1 MIIQGFDVVYVAENH
16 ENLHH
21 ILVFFNITSGMP
33 NAEVQAEIMPPLL
46 NLPMDGGDHLLIK
59 SGPHT
64 SLPLMLPAHTTSGK
78 GEVRVQRG
86 HYEIKLITTHSSPSP
101 SDKNAATMRDSG
113 SGPLL
118 DSSQLLH
125 LKPTAFVCS
134 SCTLPVIQSNK
145 VDSYR
150 DLPSEHWEELVEAW
164 MCHGDQK
171 LNDDVAKHSKRG
183 LWPSIGHAL
192 VGGSYILFEEGAMN
206 TTNLHISS
214 DHKVRNIILSF
225 PQFPACRYYFA
236 VNLPGRI
243 RRLTLAIYT
252 TNGCLLVMEV
262 TLWCF
267 FSLLS
272 TKPPAG
278 FCSNLI

>member
-1 MIIQGFDVVYVAENH
+1 
-16 ENLHH
+16 
-21 ILVFFNITSGMP
+21 
-33 NAEVQAEIMPPLL
+33 
-46 NLPMDGGDHLLIK
+46 
-59 SGPHT
+59 
-64 SLPLMLPAHTTSGK
+64 MLPAHTTSGK